1 MAGAASALRQH
12 PGSVRGPTV
21 ISAQEFEMVR
31 NWIWLIAVAILAGCS
46 SESTSL
52 IPSINHDLYTSVG
65 YRSEP
70 SAAQVDEE
78 TQQKAMAEYDA
89 IQAKYQAAVKQLRA
103 VIAKTESKDEQV
115 QILATQNPSLKF
127 GPQFMALAK
136 KYPGTKA
143 SVNSTLFVVGQN
155 KGELKNAAM
164 KFLIENYA
172 DKVKLTKV
180 AESLKKEVPRP
191 EMEDW
196 FNLMIEKAEPGPVK
210 ANVMLS
216 YSQYVGQL
224 PTFKRTIELNPQVAE
239 RLSKAQLEYISS
251 TRTREQD
258 EQLATILQSLI
269 DEYGD
274 LKYKGR
280 ETYGS
285 VAASELFEL
294 TKLQVG
300 MVAPDIEGNDLDD
313 IPFKLSDYRGKVV
326 MLDFWGHWCPPCRAM
341 YSHEQEVA
349 RKLAD
354 KPFVLL
360 GVNSDGDKD
369 TAIDAVQS
377 ESLSWRHF
385 WNGPEGTRG
394 PISKQWNVEGWPTVY
409 LIDEKGVIRYKEILG
424 ADIDRGIE
432 SLMSEMGHDISLSAD
447 PE

>member
-1 MAGAASALRQH
+1 
-12 PGSVRGPTV
+12 
-21 ISAQEFEMVR
+21 MVR
-31 NWIWLIAVAILAGCS
+31 CWFSFFAVAVLVGCS
-46 SESTSL
+46 SESATS
-52 IPSINHDLYTSVG
+52 IPSTNLDSFTPVSYHLDPGFV
-65 YRSEP
+65 RFDDESE
-70 SAAQVDEE
+70 
-78 TQQKAMAEYDA
+78 QQAMAEYEA
-89 IQAKYQAAVKQLRA
+89 IQAEFKSAVNELRN

-127 GPQFMALAK
+127 GPRFMALAR

-155 KGELKNAAM
+155 RGELKNEAM
-164 KFLIENYA
+164 TYLLENYP

-180 AESLKKEVPRP
+180 AESLKKEVPLP

-196 FNLMIEKAEPGPVK
+196 FKLMIEKAEPGPVK
-210 ANVMLS
+210 ANVMLN

-224 PTFKRTIELNPQVAE
+224 PTFRRTIELNPQIAE
-239 RLSKAQLEYISS
+239 RLSKSQLEYIN
-251 TRTREQD
+251 TPRTKAQD
-258 EQLATILQSLI
+258 ERLATILRSLI
-269 DEYGD
+269 ENYGD
-274 LKYKGR
+274 VTYKGR

-285 VAASELFEL
+285 VATSELFEL

-300 MVAPDIEGNDLDD
+300 MVAPDIEGTDLDD
-313 IPFKLSDYRGKVV
+313 IPFRLSDYRGKVV

-341 YSHEQEVA
+341 YPHEQEVS

-394 PISKQWNVEGWPTVY
+394 PISKRWNVEGWPTVY
-409 LIDEKGVIRYKEILG
+409 LIDQDGIIRFKEVLG
-424 ADIDRGIE
+424 KDIDRGIE
-432 SLMSEMGHDISLSAD
+432 TLMSEMGHDVRLSGDAD
-447 PE
+447 AQ

>member
-1 MAGAASALRQH
+1 M
-12 PGSVRGPTV
+12 
-21 ISAQEFEMVR
+21 IR
-31 NWIWLIAVAILAGCS
+31 NWIWLLAVAMLAGCS
-46 SESTSL
+46 SESTSS
-52 IPSINHDLYTSVG
+52 IPAPNDDLNKLVSLP
-65 YRSEP
+65 SEQP
-70 SAAQVDEE
+70 AAQTDEE

-89 IQAKYQAAVKQLRA
+89 IQVEYQAAVKQLRT
-103 VIAKTESKDEQV
+103 VIANTKSKEEQV
-115 QILATQNPSLKF
+115 QILANQDPSLTF
-127 GPQFMALAK
+127 GPRFMALAK

-155 KGELKNAAM
+155 RGELKYEAM

-180 AESLKKEVPRP
+180 ADSLKKEVPQP
-191 EMEDW
+191 EMEEW
-196 FNLMIEKAEPGPVK
+196 FKLMIEKAEPGPVK

-239 RLSKAQLEYISS
+239 RLSKTQLEYIYAP
-251 TRTREQD
+251 RTKEQD
-258 EQLATILQSLI
+258 EQLATILQTLI
-269 DEYGD
+269 DDFGD
-274 LKYKGR
+274 VKYKGR
-280 ETYGS
+280 ETFGS
-285 VAASELFEL
+285 VATSELFEL

-341 YSHEQEVA
+341 YPHEQEVS

-369 TAIDAVQS
+369 LAIDAVQS

-385 WNGPEGTRG
+385 WNGPKGTRG

-409 LIDEKGVIRYKEILG
+409 LIDEKGVIRFKEVLG

-432 SLMSEMGHDISLSAD
+432 TLMSEMGHDVSLSAD
-447 PE
+447 SE